1 MNLSKKE
8 YQSLVKLSND
18 EVFLELLQKRYD
30 ECASIACKL
39 SGRPDNENITYSGR
53 ALEMMDLI
61 KNIKNSRAIL
71 TKMDK

>member
-18 EVFLELLQKRYD
+18 EVFLELLQKRYE
-30 ECASIACKL
+30 ECANISCKL
-39 SGRPDNENITYSGR
+39 AGRADNESIVYSGR

-61 KNIKNSRAIL
+61 TNIKNSRAIL